1 MGKSRNSKR
10 SKMLHQRK
18 KQREK
23 EEIPKENR
31 RSPGESKLTT
41 RLRKAYNS
49 DIRFKYLENP
59 NRRKISEVVLE
70 MIQPLLDDAESFDE
84 EKNIVGLGI
93 MAWNLGIIKKNNGKK
108 EMKKALKDFEK
119 ELPKPIIALLLDFS
133 EIKCKYYG
141 EYNEIIVDYEYTK
154 LNSRQK
160 NLLVSYE
167 PVDE

>member
-1 MGKSRNSKR
+1 M
-10 SKMLHQRK
+10 
-18 KQREK
+18 
-23 EEIPKENR
+23 
-31 RSPGESKLTT
+31 
-41 RLRKAYNS
+41 
-49 DIRFKYLENP
+49 
-59 NRRKISEVVLE
+59 
-70 MIQPLLDDAESFDE
+70 LDDAESFDE

-167 PVDE
+167 PVDEYIKPMTTLNLNGKSFAFNCIRQ